1 MKRPTLLLILVILAS
16 IFLFFLLNLLLGS
29 VHIPFRSVW
38 NILWGNT
45 DESIIWQNIIWKSRV
60 PQALTALVAGAGL
73 SVSGL
78 QMQTVFRN
86 PLAGPSVLGISS
98 GASLGVACVVL
109 LSGAMGGVALSK
121 LGYMGEVALSIA
133 AIIGALSVM
142 ALIVYVSQKVKGNV
156 TLLIIGVMIGYVAS
170 AIIGVLKYFSVEED
184 IRAYVIWG
192 LGSFARVS
200 GDQMILF
207 VCIMAV
213 LLPLS
218 FLLIKTMNLLLLG
231 DGYARNLGLNIKRA
245 RLLVI
250 SCSGVL
256 VAIVTAYCG
265 PIMFIGLAV
274 PHLCRAIF
282 HTSDHRILMPATLLV
297 GASLALVCNLIA
309 RMPGFEG
316 ALPVNSVTALVGAP
330 VVASVLFR
338 KRKGELEEY
347 LRIENKE
354 VLKQET
360 IHIEKLSI
368 GYPGKGD
375 VKVVASDICA
385 GINSGELTCL
395 LGANGV
401 GKSTLLRTLSAFQP
415 KLSGEIRIQ
424 GKEIGSYT
432 DKQLSKV
439 ISVVLTEKC
448 DIRNMTSVELIG
460 LGRSPYT
467 GFWGTLSKEDKEV
480 VDHAINLVGISH
492 LAHRMVHTLS
502 DGERQKVMIAKALS
516 QETPVIFLDEPTAF
530 LDFPSKVEMMQLL
543 HQLSRQTD
551 KTIFLSTH
559 DLELAL
565 QIADKI
571 WLMDKANG
579 VTIGT
584 PEDLSLDGTLSSFF
598 ARKGIVFDLETGLF
612 RVNNEYTSQIRIVG
626 HGQKY
631 AMVRKALQRN
641 GILANRNV
649 ESDVYI
655 ETGDL
660 KGDGTFVLH
669 PVNGEAVTVQ
679 TIDELL
685 AEIVK
690 IL

>member
-1 MKRPTLLLILVILAS
+1 M
-16 IFLFFLLNLLLGS
+16 
-29 VHIPFRSVW
+29 
-38 NILWGNT
+38 
-45 DESIIWQNIIWKSRV
+45 
-60 PQALTALVAGAGL
+60 
-73 SVSGL
+73 
-78 QMQTVFRN
+78 
-86 PLAGPSVLGISS
+86 
-98 GASLGVACVVL
+98 
-109 LSGAMGGVALSK
+109 
-121 LGYMGEVALSIA
+121 
-133 AIIGALSVM
+133 
-142 ALIVYVSQKVKGNV
+142 
-156 TLLIIGVMIGYVAS
+156 
-170 AIIGVLKYFSVEED
+170 
-184 IRAYVIWG
+184 
-192 LGSFARVS
+192 
-200 GDQMILF
+200 
-207 VCIMAV
+207 
-213 LLPLS
+213 
-218 FLLIKTMNLLLLG
+218 
-231 DGYARNLGLNIKRA
+231 
-245 RLLVI
+245 
-250 SCSGVL
+250 
-256 VAIVTAYCG
+256 
-265 PIMFIGLAV
+265 
-274 PHLCRAIF
+274 
-282 HTSDHRILMPATLLV
+282 
-297 GASLALVCNLIA
+297 
-309 RMPGFEG
+309 
-316 ALPVNSVTALVGAP
+316 
-330 VVASVLFR
+330 
-338 KRKGELEEY
+338 
-347 LRIENKE
+347 RIENKE

-368 GYPGKGD
+368 GYPSKGD

-571 WLMDKANG
+571 WLMDKVNG

-584 PEDLSLDGTLSSFF
+584 PEDLSLDGTLSGFF

>member
-1 MKRPTLLLILVILAS
+1 M
-16 IFLFFLLNLLLGS
+16 
-29 VHIPFRSVW
+29 
-38 NILWGNT
+38 
-45 DESIIWQNIIWKSRV
+45 
-60 PQALTALVAGAGL
+60 
-73 SVSGL
+73 
-78 QMQTVFRN
+78 
-86 PLAGPSVLGISS
+86 
-98 GASLGVACVVL
+98 
-109 LSGAMGGVALSK
+109 
-121 LGYMGEVALSIA
+121 
-133 AIIGALSVM
+133 
-142 ALIVYVSQKVKGNV
+142 
-156 TLLIIGVMIGYVAS
+156 
-170 AIIGVLKYFSVEED
+170 
-184 IRAYVIWG
+184 
-192 LGSFARVS
+192 
-200 GDQMILF
+200 
-207 VCIMAV
+207 
-213 LLPLS
+213 
-218 FLLIKTMNLLLLG
+218 
-231 DGYARNLGLNIKRA
+231 
-245 RLLVI
+245 
-250 SCSGVL
+250 
-256 VAIVTAYCG
+256 
-265 PIMFIGLAV
+265 
-274 PHLCRAIF
+274 
-282 HTSDHRILMPATLLV
+282 
-297 GASLALVCNLIA
+297 
-309 RMPGFEG
+309 
-316 ALPVNSVTALVGAP
+316 
-330 VVASVLFR
+330 
-338 KRKGELEEY
+338 
-347 LRIENKE
+347 
-354 VLKQET
+354 KQET

-368 GYPGKGD
+368 GYPSKGD

-502 DGERQKVMIAKALS
+502 DGERQKVMIAKALA
-516 QETPVIFLDEPTAF
+516 QETPVIILDEPTAF

-679 TIDELL
+679 TIGELL